1 MRTSGLR
8 SLQPFLA
15 FWAELIFVSWCIL
28 VFRSWP
34 SWAYDSAS
42 LPLRT
47 FASVPCAK
55 LLQIF
60 SLSSWKSDSPTTL
73 GQNQQGSAT
82 LPALCDRASPPAG
95 LETLLIRIN

>member
-60 SLSSWKSDSPTTL
+60 SLSSWKRISKVRQPSQP
-73 GQNQQGSAT
+73 SAT
-82 LPALCDRASPPAG
+82 G
-95 LETLLIRIN
+95 LRRLLGLRHS